1 METSPALSGISLSP
15 AQATILEEALLAAD
29 DYIAD
34 NLDAICDDDYLAYSD
49 DVLARVDEALDLLR
63 RLRAE
68 QPG

>member
-34 NLDAICDDDYLAYSD
+34 NLDAICDDD
-49 DVLARVDEALDLLR
+49 VLARVDEALDLLR